1 MCAAYQAHRDGR
13 PTLPQPPQ
21 NPKTL
26 QLPALAEAAKQRVF
40 PWRRRA
46 ATAAAGA
53 LALVMAYG
61 VVFGQNGLTAFAHK
75 RQEARSLQRQMLEL
89 QRENARLH
97 SHVDRLQDDPDAIEY
112 EAREGLHY
120 TRAGE
125 IIYTLPGAKPAA
137 AAPAR

>member
-1 MCAAYQAHRDGR
+1 LLQEPH
-13 PTLPQPPQ
+13 
-21 NPKTL
+21 NPKTSL

-40 PWRRRA
+40 TWRRRT

-61 VVFGQNGLTAFAHK
+61 VVFGQNGLTAFALK
-75 RQEARSLQRQMLEL
+75 RPEARSLQRQMLEL
-89 QRENARLH
+89 QKENGRLH
-97 SHVDRLQDDPDAIEY
+97 GHVDRLQNDPSAIEY

-125 IIYTLPGAKPAA
+125 VIYTLPGAKPSTAPVPT
-137 AAPAR
+137 APAH